1 MDDETRASFETLGGE
16 FADLRGG
23 LADLRQSVDRKFDLL
38 AAEIRKNGVLTE
50 DLRSRVALL
59 TEKVD
64 LNNVALDRLRAEV
77 DRDMNAGFS
86 TMHAAFAEVRSAIDD
101 LRTRR

>member
-1 MDDETRASFETLGGE
+1 MDDETCAHFETLLGE

-23 LADLRQSVDRKFDLL
+23 LADLRQSADRKFDLL
-38 AAEIRKNGVLTE
+38 ATEIRKNGVLTE
-50 DLRSRVALL
+50 DLRGRVALL

-77 DRDMNAGFS
+77 DRDMNTGFS
-86 TMHAAFAEVRSAIDD
+86 TMYAAFAEVRRDIDN
-101 LRTRR
+101 LRTRP